1 MSCIF
6 CKIIDG
12 EIPSKKIY
20 EDEHVMAFH
29 DVNPVA
35 PVHALIIPKKHIGK
49 VSEMDDADEQL
60 MGKLI
65 STAKNVAEQLEIS
78 ESGFRLVFNNGKSA
92 NQTVFHIHLHL
103 LGGRAMTWRPDNCQ
117 ILNICKSIEIKG

>member
-49 VSEMDDADEQL
+49 VSELDDADEQL

-65 STAKNVAEQLEIS
+65 TTAKKVAEELELS
-78 ESGFRLVFNNGKSA
+78 EKGFRLVFNNGKSA

-103 LGGRAMTWRPDNCQ
+103 LGGRAMTWPP
-117 ILNICKSIEIKG
+117 G